1 MNITSKNNDKVKLWS
16 SLNSK
21 KYRELH
27 NLFLI
32 EGDHLVNI
40 ALEKGLVVDL
50 ILLEDNTK
58 FSNKYIVTK
67 EVMEKISNQKSI
79 SNVAATVKLFNE
91 KFSDFNAV
99 VLDNLQDP
107 GNMGT
112 IIRSACAFGFKNIV
126 LGENTVDIYNDKVI
140 RASEGMIFN
149 VNFIKKDLVSSYSF
163 FNELGYTL
171 LGTDVVNGKNIK
183 EFSNKKI
190 ALIIGNEGS
199 GMNKN
204 IKTDAN
210 VFVKMDKDTESLN
223 AGVCES
229 ILMYE
234 VYNG

>member
-223 AGVCES
+223 AGVCAS